1 MKNPTFSF
9 QPLCELS
16 MFWFGIQVVYI
27 DADLLI
33 LRNLDVLF
41 KMPELSASGNTKTT
55 FNSGVM
61 VIEPSNCTFQLLMD
75 GIQELTSDISND
87 QEFFNRMFPWWH
99 RIPRHMNYLKYFWTR
114 QANEVDNMNR

>member
-1 MKNPTFSF
+1 MQIFSF
-9 QPLCELS
+9 
-16 MFWFGIQVVYI
+16 
-27 DADLLI
+27 
-33 LRNLDVLF
+33 
-41 KMPELSASGNTKTT
+41 SATLMSSLKCQN
-55 FNSGVM
+55 FQ

>member
-1 MKNPTFSF
+1 
-9 QPLCELS
+9 